1 MSAMCNSPRT
11 DDESYETFIKVK
23 YNPASS
29 FCTVALHVTFFY
41 SVTVVHVDATSIFFL
56 SFSYVLQ
63 EKTAILESYRRK
75 AKITTSML
83 NSLEGISCSDVTGA
97 LYAFAKIEL
106 PQKAIEEAKA
116 STFNGL

>member
-1 MSAMCNSPRT
+1 MMAKYFLHG
-11 DDESYETFIKVK
+11 SYFFFGLFPKLAKV
-23 YNPASS
+23 
-29 FCTVALHVTFFY
+29 V
-41 SVTVVHVDATSIFFL
+41 IFFTQKIQRL
-56 SFSYVLQ
+56 RSTGLINNACIMAAGMLLLQ
-63 EKTAILESYRRK
+63 GLFKLLIKRRK

>member
-1 MSAMCNSPRT
+1 MRRR
-11 DDESYETFIKVK
+11 DF
-23 YNPASS
+23 SS
-29 FCTVALHVTFFY
+29 FPYF
-41 SVTVVHVDATSIFFL
+41 
-56 SFSYVLQ
+56 LQ

>member
-1 MSAMCNSPRT
+1 MRRR
-11 DDESYETFIKVK
+11 D
-23 YNPASS
+23 
-29 FCTVALHVTFFY
+29 
-41 SVTVVHVDATSIFFL
+41 FL
-56 SFSYVLQ
+56 SFPYFLQ

-116 STFNGL
+116 STFNDLFNSN